1 MKTTKQGNIE
11 IYFLGA
17 AVDKD
22 SYADDNTAKFIYRV
36 NCPFNRATRS
46 QDIIDYEDTFT
57 SLELKI
63 PAEDSRLS
71 LFLSKDASY
80 SQLPAYLKSED
91 NTPGGWTGNHIH
103 RLALKML
110 NNKTAKFLSMNWIL

>member
-17 AVDKD
+17 AVDEN
-22 SYADDNTAKFIYRV
+22 SYADDNTAKLVHHV

-46 QDIIDYEDTFT
+46 QDIIDYEDTLT

-63 PAEDSRLS
+63 PAEDSRLP
-71 LFLSKDASY
+71 LLLNKDASY

-91 NTPGGWTGNHIH
+91 NAPGSWTGNHIH
-103 RLALKML
+103 
-110 NNKTAKFLSMNWIL
+110 